1 MGGSWL
7 ASEAILEIWDYFFDI
22 VTESDNNIEK
32 IQMSRMLTMVKWM
45 INWGTVTLAFC
56 HAHIK

>member
-32 IQMSRMLTMVKWM
+32 IQMSCMLTMVKWM
-45 INWGTVTLAFC
+45 INWRTVTLAFC

>member
-32 IQMSRMLTMVKWM
+32 IQMSCMLTMVKWK

>member
-32 IQMSRMLTMVKWM
+32 IQMSCMLTMVKLL
-45 INWGTVTLAFC
+45 INWGTVTLAFY

>member
-32 IQMSRMLTMVKWM
+32 IQMSCMLTMVK
-45 INWGTVTLAFC
+45 
-56 HAHIK
+56 